1 MRYLRLPKAAQRL
14 DVSVGTI
21 RRYLRDGRLRGR
33 QLPSGHWRVEEAS
46 LDELT
51 SPDAEERRLTE
62 QVFRLKGLPSPY
74 SSTGDRTGPL
84 WARK

>member
-21 RRYLRDGRLRGR
+21 RRYLR
-33 QLPSGHWRVEEAS
+33 
-46 LDELT
+46 
-51 SPDAEERRLTE
+51 
-62 QVFRLKGLPSPY
+62 
-74 SSTGDRTGPL
+74 TGPL